1 VTFKVPDG
9 HYLVSYD
16 YGMGGVWWFIRADS
30 PAEIRNASS
39 ELTVYGEVPEW
50 MLEDHWNLIQ
60 MDDLKS
66 PQSEALRMIL
76 REQD

>member
-1 VTFKVPDG
+1 MNFKVPDE

-16 YGMGGVWWFIRADS
+16 YGMGGAWWFIKADS
-30 PAEIRNASS
+30 PDEIRNASS
-39 ELTVYGEVPEW
+39 ELTVYDEVPEW

-66 PQSEALRMIL
+66 PQCEALRMIL
-76 REQD
+76 AGED